1 MGFGG
6 LDKYELLNV
15 NNFEDI
21 HFTTAEPDSSNIQ
34 YCLKKQGKQTFI
46 SK

>member
-1 MGFGG
+1 MGFDG

-21 HFTTAEPDSSNIQ
+21 HFTTVELDSSNIQ
-34 YCLKKQGKQTFI
+34 YCLKNRENKLL
-46 SK
+46 